1 MPFKSYIADK
11 WNTVKSVSAK
21 VGGKLKSMG
30 STISDTWTNK
40 IQPKLEET
48 LGTDA
53 TDQAAAIG
61 STLAGEAAGWLAGKA
76 VSKIPVVGGVLEPLA
91 RKYAS
96 KWLGR
101 KIGLKISPGLEE
113 RAKTETALDK
123 LVHEFPDSDGTIK
136 ESDIKSGRNRYDKRS
151 LYAMVRKGRSGR
163 VKLRAFG
170 RPINIFTEGV
180 TGRHVNKIMLNNG
193 TFIRGPP
200 ASTNAAPST
209 NMIGGGNMG

>member
-11 WNTVKSVSAK
+11 WNTVKAVSAK
-21 VGGKLKSMG
+21 VGGKLKEMG
-30 STISDTWTNK
+30 SAINDTWTNK
-40 IQPKLEET
+40 LQPKLEET

-53 TDQAAAIG
+53 TDQTAAIG
-61 STLAGEAAGWLAGKA
+61 STLAGEAGGWLAGKA
-76 VSKIPVVGGVLEPLA
+76 ASMIPVVGGILEPFA
-91 RKYAS
+91 RKHAA

-101 KIGLKISPGLEE
+101 KVGSKISPGLEDS
-113 RAKTETALDK
+113 AKTETALDK
-123 LVHEFPDSDGTIK
+123 LVHEFPDLDGTIK

-151 LYAMVRKGRSGR
+151 LYAIVRKGRSGR

-180 TGRHVNKIMLNNG
+180 TGRHVNKIILNNG

-200 ASTNAAPST
+200 ASANAAPST